1 LEALEALA
9 ERSLIEDRRS
19 LNDTAS
25 TSLMLQP
32 AIAEYVRERLLQNV
46 EQEIITNKLNLLN
59 THVLIESETQD
70 YIRDA
75 QIKLFLHPLIE
86 RLLTH
91 FETAIQLKQHLGD
104 ILAVLCDRT
113 ASQIDYAAVN
123 LLNLSTHL
131 QTDITGFDCSD

>member
-1 LEALEALA
+1 L
-9 ERSLIEDRRS
+9 
-19 LNDTAS
+19 
-25 TSLMLQP
+25 
-32 AIAEYVRERLLQNV
+32 
-46 EQEIITNKLNLLN
+46 K

-70 YIRDA
+70 YIRNA

-91 FETAIQLKQHLGD
+91 FETAIQLKQHLGN
-104 ILAVLCDRT
+104 ILAWLRDRT
-113 ASQIDYAAVN
+113 ASQINYAAVN